1 MAKSKNK
8 NKTKKVSLKRKA
20 QEEAETGDLKRFAGS
35 SDEEENNNDDDDDD
49 IEDTEK
55 IVQDGEVDDLAADE
69 NEIGDDDE
77 YGGVLEDGEGDEE
90 RNDGE
95 EADVEIEDSDEEDAE
110 RVQEEASGMANAM
123 TRILGTQT
131 KKGTASV
138 VLSKTITPLQR
149 LQKEEKE
156 RILAAKEKRKINRD
170 RNLMALHI
178 PLSVASSNATTTN
191 TSNSLVKELELE
203 RTHRRVATR
212 GVVALFNAIAQH
224 QNDGQGGAEALQATK
239 DSKEV
244 KKMTKHGFLD
254 LIKTTAKEST
264 TSSTTKA
271 NTNDATQRTGSK
283 PKWNALQD
291 DYLLG
296 STLKDWDK
304 ESSDDEDDAAD
315 EPVDDSWDDDTP
327 GGTKAVRTNKAP
339 DTKKTKKVV
348 AKGKGAEKGKRRK
361 GKR

>member
-1 MAKSKNK
+1 MAKSK

-35 SDEEENNNDDDDDD
+35 SDEEQNDDDD
-49 IEDTEK
+49 IEDDDN
-55 IVQDGEVDDLAADE
+55 VDRDDEVDDLAVDE
-69 NEIGDDDE
+69 NEIGEDDE
-77 YGGVLEDGEGDEE
+77 YGVVMEDGERDEDH
-90 RNDGE
+90 NDGE
-95 EADVEIEDSDEEDAE
+95 EADVEIEESDEEDAQ

-191 TSNSLVKELELE
+191 TSNSLVNELELE

-224 QNDGQGGAEALQATK
+224 QNDGQGGAEASQPTK

-271 NTNDATQRTGSK
+271 NTNEVTQSTGSK

-304 ESSDDEDDAAD
+304 ESSDDDDDAAD
-315 EPVDDSWDDDTP
+315 EPVDDTWDDDAP
-327 GGTKAVRTNKAP
+327 KDTKAVRTKKAP
-339 DTKKTKKVV
+339 DTKKTKKVP
-348 AKGKGAEKGKRRK
+348 AKGKSADKGKRRK
-361 GKR
+361 GKK